1 MEDSNNQ
8 NRSGLIN
15 HFVIH
20 MPVLLLIFEQKDE
33 FSKKLVCCRGLFQLY
48 NPAFPQNNQSKVLLC
63 TLLNMIMSEQG
74 GKGMMDLM
82 YDKAEA
88 RSVCI

>member
-1 MEDSNNQ
+1 MEDSNNKKT
-8 NRSGLIN
+8 SGLIN

-20 MPVLLLIFEQKDE
+20 VPVLLLIFEQKDE
-33 FSKKLVCCRGLFQLY
+33 FSKKLVCYWGLFQLD
-48 NPAFPQNNQSKVLLC
+48 NPAFPRNSQSKVLLC

-74 GKGMMDLM
+74 GKGTMELM